1 MARIVAII
9 LQKGGTAKSVTTANL
24 GMGLAERG
32 QRVLLID
39 LDPQAS
45 LTESLGVKPTDLT
58 KSINEVLMGEA
69 TILDVALPVGPLTLI
84 PSVIDLASAE
94 LLMSAEVGRDQILTE
109 ALAPA
114 LDRYDWILIDCPP
127 SLSLLTLNALTAAD
141 EYLVPCETQFLAL
154 RGLDHLTK
162 TIDRIKR
169 RTNPRLKLLGV
180 LPTKYNPRTT
190 LDNEVLAEL
199 RDRYPGKVF
208 EPIKFSVRFSE
219 STVAGKALLEYDP
232 KHAGAQAY
240 RDLAEVISRAS

>member
-1 MARIVAII
+1 MARIIAII

-24 GMGLAERG
+24 GIALAERG
-32 QRVLLID
+32 QRVLLVD

-45 LTESLGVKPTDLT
+45 LTESLGLKPTDLT
-58 KSINEVLMGEA
+58 KSLYEVLIGEA
-69 TILDVALPVGPLTLI
+69 AITGVSVPVGGITLV

-109 ALAPA
+109 ALAPVI
-114 LDRYDWILIDCPP
+114 DQYDWILIDCPP

-141 EYLVPCETQFLAL
+141 SYLVPCETQFLAL
-154 RGLDHLTK
+154 RGLDHLTR
-162 TIDRIKR
+162 TIERVKR

-199 RDRYPGKVF
+199 RARFPGKVF
-208 EPIKFSVRFSE
+208 EPVKFSVRFSE

-232 KHAGAQAY
+232 KHAGAQSY
-240 RDLAEVISRAS
+240 RDLAEVISRA

>member
-24 GMGLAERG
+24 GMALAERG

-45 LTESLGVKPTDLT
+45 LTESLGVKPTDLV
-58 KSINEVLMGEA
+58 KSLHEVLMGEA
-69 TILDVALPVGPLTLI
+69 TLAEVALQVGPLNLI

-114 LDRYDWILIDCPP
+114 IDRYDWILIDCPP

-162 TIDRIKR
+162 TIERIRR

-199 RDRYPGKVF
+199 HERYPGKVF
-208 EPIKFSVRFSE
+208 HPIKFSVRFSE
-219 STVAGKALLEYDP
+219 STVAGKALLQYDP
-232 KHAGAQAY
+232 KHVGAQAY
-240 RDLAEVISRAS
+240 RDPAEVISRAS

>member
-24 GMGLAERG
+24 GTALAEQG

-45 LTESLGVKPTDLT
+45 LTESLGVKPTDLQR
-58 KSINEVLMGEA
+58 SLHEVLMGE
-69 TILDVALPVGPLTLI
+69 IALPDVSIPIGHITLV

-94 LLMSAEVGRDQILTE
+94 LFMNAEVGRDQILTE
-109 ALAPA
+109 ALAPV
-114 LDRYDWILIDCPP
+114 LDQYDWILIDCPP

-141 EYLVPCETQFLAL
+141 SYLVPCETQFLAL

-162 TIDRIKR
+162 TIERVKR
-169 RTNPRLKLLGV
+169 RTNPRLTLLGV
-180 LPTKYNPRTT
+180 LPTKFNPRTV
-190 LDNEVLAEL
+190 LDNDVLAEL
-199 RDRYPGKVF
+199 RSRYPGKVF

-219 STVAGKALLEYDP
+219 STVAGQPLIIYDP
-232 KHAGAQAY
+232 KHPGAQAY
-240 RDLAEVISRAS
+240 RELAEVISRAS